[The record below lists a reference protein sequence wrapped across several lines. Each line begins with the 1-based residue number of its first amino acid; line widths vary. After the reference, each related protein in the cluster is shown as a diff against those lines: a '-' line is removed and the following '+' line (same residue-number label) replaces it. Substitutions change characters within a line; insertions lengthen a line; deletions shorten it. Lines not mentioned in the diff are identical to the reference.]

1 MSAPTA
7 EQVQQEI
14 SSLLRQLSE
23 PVVAGESIKTCI
35 RRASMRAGLSF
46 GQTKRMWY
54 AEVKS
59 IPAHIADQLRERA
72 AEHERRL
79 RQSAFQTLLAMRESD
94 PDMFRES
101 IEALGDILD
110 RPGQERRSAGGS
122 R

>member
-1 MSAPTA
+1 MTTA
-7 EQVQQEI
+7 ESVTQEI
-14 SSLLRQLSE
+14 SVLLRQLASPSE
-23 PVVAGESIKTCI
+23 PGESVKACI
-35 RRASMRAGLSF
+35 RRAARNSGLTF
-46 GQTKRMWY
+46 NQARHGWY
-54 AEVKS
+54 REWKN
-59 IPAHIADQLRERA
+59 IPAYVADQIRQRA

-94 PDMFRES
+94 PDLFRES